1 MVGARVRD
9 GGNPTSTVQKLARL
23 QAQKF
28 ATDTM
33 FNPVAR
39 VEAVQAMAILSAF
52 SDNGWLPGGHAVRM
66 ALDMGINR
74 SFIKLLRGGMGKGKS
89 PEELEEERPLVVQSR
104 VWFCV
109 SCSQPTETDIQLYL
123 MEHQMAYGMGRPAI
137 LREDETIAH
146 CRRLLEHPLSI
157 TSDARLISTVELTA
171 LRAPLHIELTAAPDV
186 PIDHS
191 TLHRLKQA
199 NADFDSWERY
209 WDHVLAERFGKGKA
223 DFYRESLVVQR
234 QYAELFVNSQLL
246 RGIVNPADVANMPE
260 EKRVLAL
267 RAMRNA
273 QACLEICLHGE
284 NYRNGLRY
292 AVHYTHVCA
301 AFAATFLIRIA
312 RLFPAELDLRK
323 TARDVEDLA
332 RTLSEIPAGRYARSL
347 RLILRRARKQK
358 VIPAKSARGSPKQT
372 TAPLPEAHHPGA
384 PAPAPSET
392 AGSVG
397 SEHTPF
403 VPNLLMG
410 ASQIL
415 DESPSGSENREIS
428 EFDLLFAQENLQRS
442 GLSLGEGE
450 SLPLFLDGHSL
461 GGTFEEGDLAPFV
474 GLEQFFL
481 PVDIDSRLTDAA
493 AAAAAGQNVLWQ

>member
-1 MVGARVRD
+1 
-9 GGNPTSTVQKLARL
+9 
-23 QAQKF
+23 
-28 ATDTM
+28 
-33 FNPVAR
+33 
-39 VEAVQAMAILSAF
+39 
-52 SDNGWLPGGHAVRM
+52 
-66 ALDMGINR
+66 
-74 SFIKLLRGGMGKGKS
+74 
-89 PEELEEERPLVVQSR
+89 
-104 VWFCV
+104 
-109 SCSQPTETDIQLYL
+109 

-137 LREDETIAH
+137 LREDEAIAH

-171 LRAPLHIELTAAPDV
+171 LRAPLHIELTASPDT

-199 NADFDSWERY
+199 NAEFDAWERY
-209 WDHVLAERFGKGKA
+209 WDHVLGDRFGKGKN
-223 DFYRESLVVQR
+223 DFYRESLVIQR

-260 EKRVLAL
+260 EKRTLAL

-273 QACLEICLHGE
+273 QACIQICLHGD

-312 RLFPAELDLRK
+312 RLFPHELDLKK
-323 TARDVEDLA
+323 TARDVEALA

-347 RLILRRARKQK
+347 RLILRRARRAK
-358 VIPAKSARGSPKQT
+358 VIPAKSTRGSPK
-372 TAPLPEAHHPGA
+372 AAPVPLDMPLPDSHTPGA
-384 PAPAPSET
+384 AAISPSLLLGT
-392 AGSVG
+392 AQMLDGSPSSG
-397 SEHTPF
+397 SEH
-403 VPNLLMG
+403 
-410 ASQIL
+410 
-415 DESPSGSENREIS
+415 REIT

-442 GLSLGEGE
+442 GLSLNEGE

-461 GGTFEEGDLAPFV
+461 GGTFEEGDTAPFV

-481 PVDIDSRLTDAA
+481 PIDIDSRLTDA
-493 AAAAAGQNVLWQ
+493 GTQSMLWR

>member
-1 MVGARVRD
+1 
-9 GGNPTSTVQKLARL
+9 
-23 QAQKF
+23 
-28 ATDTM
+28 
-33 FNPVAR
+33 
-39 VEAVQAMAILSAF
+39 
-52 SDNGWLPGGHAVRM
+52 
-66 ALDMGINR
+66 
-74 SFIKLLRGGMGKGKS
+74 
-89 PEELEEERPLVVQSR
+89 
-104 VWFCV
+104 
-109 SCSQPTETDIQLYL
+109 
-123 MEHQMAYGMGRPAI
+123 MAYGMGRPAI

-199 NADFDSWERY
+199 NAEFDSWERY

-260 EKRVLAL
+260 EKRLLAL

-273 QACLEICLHGE
+273 QACLKICLHGE

-358 VIPAKSARGSPKQT
+358 VIPAKSARGSPKPT
-372 TAPLPEAHHPGA
+372 PAPLPEA
-384 PAPAPSET
+384 PSTE
-392 AGSVG
+392 GPPQSVG
-397 SEHTPF
+397 SDTPF

-461 GGTFEEGDLAPFV
+461 GGTFEEGDMAPFV

-493 AAAAAGQNVLWQ
+493 GQNVLWQ

>member
-1 MVGARVRD
+1 
-9 GGNPTSTVQKLARL
+9 
-23 QAQKF
+23 
-28 ATDTM
+28 
-33 FNPVAR
+33 
-39 VEAVQAMAILSAF
+39 
-52 SDNGWLPGGHAVRM
+52 
-66 ALDMGINR
+66 
-74 SFIKLLRGGMGKGKS
+74 
-89 PEELEEERPLVVQSR
+89 
-104 VWFCV
+104 
-109 SCSQPTETDIQLYL
+109 
-123 MEHQMAYGMGRPAI
+123 MAYGMGRPAI

-171 LRAPLHIELTAAPDV
+171 LRAPLHIELTASPDV

-199 NADFDSWERY
+199 NAEFDSWERY

-358 VIPAKSARGSPKQT
+358 VIPAKSTRGSPKPT
-372 TAPLPEAHHPGA
+372 
-384 PAPAPSET
+384 PAPHAAHADPP

-397 SEHTPF
+397 GDTPS
-403 VPNLLMG
+403 VPSLLLG
-410 ASQIL
+410 ASQML
-415 DESPSGSENREIS
+415 DESPGSGSEHREIT

-461 GGTFEEGDLAPFV
+461 GGTFEESDMAPFV

-481 PVDIDSRLTDAA
+481 PVDIDSRLTDAGA
-493 AAAAAGQNVLWQ
+493 QNVLWQ

>member
-1 MVGARVRD
+1 M
-9 GGNPTSTVQKLARL
+9 NSTAS
-23 QAQKF
+23 
-28 ATDTM
+28 TD
-33 FNPVAR
+33 
-39 VEAVQAMAILSAF
+39 
-52 SDNGWLPGGHAVRM
+52 
-66 ALDMGINR
+66 
-74 SFIKLLRGGMGKGKS
+74 K
-89 PEELEEERPLVVQSR
+89 
-104 VWFCV
+104 
-109 SCSQPTETDIQLYL
+109 QLYL

-137 LREDETIAH
+137 LREDETIAN

-157 TSDARLISTVELTA
+157 TSDARLVSTVELTA
-171 LRAPLHIELTAAPDV
+171 LRAPLHIELTASPDT
-186 PIDHS
+186 PINAS
-191 TLHRLKQA
+191 TLQRLKQA

-323 TARDVEDLA
+323 TARDVEELA

-358 VIPAKSARGSPKQT
+358 VIPAKSARASPKQT
-372 TAPLPEAHHPGA
+372 PAPLPESTGGA
-384 PAPAPSET
+384 STSAGET
-392 AGSVG
+392 
-397 SEHTPF
+397 PQ
-403 VPNLLMG
+403 VPNVLIG
-410 ASQIL
+410 ASQML
-415 DESPSGSENREIS
+415 DESPSSSSEHREIT

-442 GLSLGEGE
+442 GLSLNEGE
-450 SLPLFLDGHSL
+450 ALPLFLDGHSL
-461 GGTFEEGDLAPFV
+461 GSTFQDGDMAPFV

-481 PVDIDSRLTDAA
+481 PVDIDSRLSGMSEGGAQGA
-493 AAAAAGQNVLWQ
+493 QNVLWQ